1 MTNVARINS
10 GGKNAARIDNAYL
23 TPNKKKINST
33 WIKNLNAK
41 ANI

>member
-1 MTNVARINS
+1 MTNVACINS
-10 GGKNAARIDNAYL
+10 GEINGARIDNAYL
-23 TPNKKKINST
+23 TPHKKTINST